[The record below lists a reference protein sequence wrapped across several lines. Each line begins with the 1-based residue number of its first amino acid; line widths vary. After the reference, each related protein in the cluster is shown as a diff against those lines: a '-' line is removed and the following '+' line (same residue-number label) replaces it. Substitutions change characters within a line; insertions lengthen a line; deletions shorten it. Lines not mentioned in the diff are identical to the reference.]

1 LVIDFF
7 SNSNNP
13 CLSAGSAVTVLFI
26 DYGNREETGV
36 ARLAQM
42 PAGFEALPAQ
52 AHEYALAM
60 VAPLGA
66 DEDDADAAVECFREM
81 LELGG
86 EPQFTINVEYKVS
99 ARRLGGG
106 CGFYSAV

>member
-1 LVIDFF
+1 
-7 SNSNNP
+7 
-13 CLSAGSAVTVLFI
+13 
-26 DYGNREETGV
+26 V

-66 DEDDADAAVECFREM
+66 DEDDADAAVERFREM

-99 ARRLGGG
+99 AAFILGMKINSYMA
-106 CGFYSAV
+106 YSRYML